1 MSTAT
6 EPTATP
12 TTRRTTTA
20 PVITVRD
27 LTRTYRPTGRK
38 KDAYTAVDGI
48 SFEVRRGEV
57 YGLLGTNGAGKTS
70 SLEVIEGLAAP
81 TGGTVAIFGHDPK
94 TDRDIV
100 RPDLGIMLQNGG
112 LPKELTVAETMRM
125 WAGTCSTPRPTAEVL
140 AEVDLTHRLTT
151 RVGSLSGGEQR
162 RLDLAC
168 ALLNDPRVIFLD
180 EPPTGLD
187 PESRARTWEL
197 LADLKA
203 RGVTMVLT
211 THYLEE
217 AERLADRI
225 AIMHAGRIAVEG
237 SLDDLVA
244 AEGAE
249 ITATLPGNGPG
260 AGPDALPHLPDTTGF
275 PDFPGALVSRDGD
288 RLRIQTTHLQR
299 DAHRLLDWAAAQG
312 ITFDHFTARPASLER
327 VFHRIA
333 GADAQA
339 A

>member
-6 EPTATP
+6 ATD
-12 TTRRTTTA
+12 
-20 PVITVRD
+20 PVIRVRD
-27 LTRTYRPTGRK
+27 LTRTYRPAGKK

-48 SFEVRRGEV
+48 SFDVHRGEV
-57 YGLLGTNGAGKTS
+57 YGLFGTNGAGKTS
-70 SLEVIEGLAAP
+70 SLEVIEGLAAA
-81 TGGTVAIFGHDPK
+81 TDGSVAIFGHDPQ
-94 TDRDIV
+94 TDRDLV

-125 WAGTCSTPRPTAEVL
+125 WAGTCSTPRPTDEVL

-151 RVGSLSGGEQR
+151 RVGSLSCGEQR

-180 EPPTGLD
+180 EPTTGLD

-197 LADLKA
+197 LAGLKA

-249 ITATLPGNGPG
+249 ITATLPGNGVKS
-260 AGPDALPHLPDTTGF
+260 LPEF
-275 PDFPGALVSRDGD
+275 PEFPGALVSRDGN
-288 RLRIQTTHLQR
+288 RLHIQTTRLQE
-299 DAHRLLDWAAAQG
+299 DTHRLLDWAAGRG
-312 ITFDHFTARPASLER
+312 IAFDHFTARPASLER

-333 GADAQA
+333 GADAQTD
-339 A
+339 

>member
-6 EPTATP
+6 ATD
-12 TTRRTTTA
+12 
-20 PVITVRD
+20 PVIRVRD
-27 LTRTYRPTGRK
+27 LTRTYRPAGKK

-48 SFEVRRGEV
+48 SFDVHRGEV

-70 SLEVIEGLAAP
+70 SLEVIEGLAAA
-81 TGGTVAIFGHDPK
+81 TDGSVAIFGHDPQ
-94 TDRDIV
+94 TDRDLV

-125 WAGTCSTPRPTAEVL
+125 WAGTCSAPRPTAEVL

-180 EPPTGLD
+180 EPTTGLD

-197 LADLKA
+197 LAGLKA

-211 THYLEE
+211 THYL
-217 AERLADRI
+217 
-225 AIMHAGRIAVEG
+225 
-237 SLDDLVA
+237 
-244 AEGAE
+244 
-249 ITATLPGNGPG
+249 
-260 AGPDALPHLPDTTGF
+260 
-275 PDFPGALVSRDGD
+275 
-288 RLRIQTTHLQR
+288 
-299 DAHRLLDWAAAQG
+299 
-312 ITFDHFTARPASLER
+312 
-327 VFHRIA
+327 
-333 GADAQA
+333 
-339 A
+339 

>member
-1 MSTAT
+1 MSTA
-6 EPTATP
+6 
-12 TTRRTTTA
+12 TA

-27 LTRTYRPTGRK
+27 LTRTYCPAGRK

-48 SFEVRRGEV
+48 SFDVHRGEV

-94 TDRDIV
+94 TDRDLV

-112 LPKELTVAETMRM
+112 LPRELTVAETIRM
-125 WAGTCSTPRPTAEVL
+125 WSGTCSTPRPTDEVL

-180 EPPTGLD
+180 EPTTGLD

-197 LADLKA
+197 LTGLKA

-249 ITATLPGNGPG
+249 ITATLP
-260 AGPDALPHLPDTTGF
+260 DTGVKGF

-288 RLRIQTTHLQR
+288 HLRIRTTHLQR
-299 DAHRLLDWAAAQG
+299 DTRRLLDWAAAQG

-333 GADAQA
+333 GAQA

>member
-6 EPTATP
+6 ATD
-12 TTRRTTTA
+12 
-20 PVITVRD
+20 PVIRVRD
-27 LTRTYRPTGRK
+27 LTRTYRPAGK
-38 KDAYTAVDGI
+38 KKNAYTAVDGI
-48 SFEVRRGEV
+48 SFDVHRGEV

-70 SLEVIEGLAAP
+70 SLEVIEGLAAA
-81 TGGTVAIFGHDPK
+81 TDGSVAIFGHDPQ
-94 TDRDIV
+94 TDRDLV

-125 WAGTCSTPRPTAEVL
+125 WAGTCSTPRPTDEVL

-180 EPPTGLD
+180 EPTTGLD

-197 LADLKA
+197 LAGLKA
-203 RGVTMVLT
+203 RGVTMILT

-249 ITATLPGNGPG
+249 ITATLPGNGVKS
-260 AGPDALPHLPDTTGF
+260 LPEF
-275 PDFPGALVSRDGD
+275 PEFPGALVSRDGN
-288 RLRIQTTHLQR
+288 RLNIQTTRLQE
-299 DAHRLLDWAAAQG
+299 DTHRLLDWAAGRG
-312 ITFDHFTARPASLER
+312 IAFDHFTARPASLER

-333 GADAQA
+333 GADAQTD
-339 A
+339 

>member
-1 MSTAT
+1 MSTA
-6 EPTATP
+6 
-12 TTRRTTTA
+12 TTTA
-20 PVITVRD
+20 PVIRVRD
-27 LTRTYRPTGRK
+27 LTRTYRPAGKK

-48 SFEVRRGEV
+48 SFDVHRGEV

-70 SLEVIEGLAAP
+70 SLEVIEGLAAA
-81 TGGTVAIFGHDPK
+81 TDGTVAIFGHDPQD
-94 TDRDIV
+94 DRDLV

-125 WAGTCSTPRPTAEVL
+125 WAGTCSTPRPTDEVL
-140 AEVDLTHRLTT
+140 AEVDLNHRLTT

-180 EPPTGLD
+180 EPTTGLD
-187 PESRARTWEL
+187 PESRARTWDL
-197 LADLKA
+197 LAGLKA

-237 SLDDLVA
+237 SLDELVA

-249 ITATLPGNGPG
+249 ITATLPGNGVKS
-260 AGPDALPHLPDTTGF
+260 L
-275 PDFPGALVSRDGD
+275 PDFPGALVTRDGN
-288 RLRIQTTHLQR
+288 RLQIQTTRLQE
-299 DAHRLLDWAAAQG
+299 DTHRLLAWAAGRG
-312 ITFDHFTARPASLER
+312 IAFDHFTARPASLER
-327 VFHRIA
+327 VFRRIA

>member
-1 MSTAT
+1 MSTA
-6 EPTATP
+6 
-12 TTRRTTTA
+12 TTTA
-20 PVITVRD
+20 PVIRVRD
-27 LTRTYRPTGRK
+27 LTRTYRPAGKK

-48 SFEVRRGEV
+48 SFDVHRGEV

-70 SLEVIEGLAAP
+70 SLEVIEGLAAA
-81 TGGTVAIFGHDPK
+81 TDGTVAIFGHDPQD
-94 TDRDIV
+94 DRDLV

-125 WAGTCSTPRPTAEVL
+125 WAGTCSTPRPTDEVL
-140 AEVDLTHRLTT
+140 AEVDLNHRLTT

-180 EPPTGLD
+180 EPTTGLD
-187 PESRARTWEL
+187 PESRARTWDL
-197 LADLKA
+197 LAGLKA

-237 SLDDLVA
+237 SLDELVA

-249 ITATLPGNGPG
+249 ITATLPGNGVKS
-260 AGPDALPHLPDTTGF
+260 L
-275 PDFPGALVSRDGD
+275 PDFPGALVTRDGN
-288 RLRIQTTHLQR
+288 RLQIQTTRLQE
-299 DAHRLLDWAAAQG
+299 DTHRLLAWAAGQG
-312 ITFDHFTARPASLER
+312 IAFDHFTARPASLER
-327 VFHRIA
+327 VFRRIA